1 MKTYDFKGF
10 PAAPRFKFIGPHID
24 PEDSYKLFE
33 ISVWK
38 SGSRCINTELKYQ
51 ISRIPFPI
59 STSRMN
65 LMHRR

>member
-38 SGSRCINTELKYQ
+38 SGSCDALTPN
-51 ISRIPFPI
+51 
-59 STSRMN
+59 
-65 LMHRR
+65 